1 MEVLS
6 NTIYDKKIE
15 PSYIALENEA
25 SLEVSA
31 MMNISGNVNSSNI
44 KILYSESGMEDETIN
59 VVMDSSDAYDLLA
72 YIQKAN
78 AYGED
83 NTLNARTG
91 IGYGQSVEDDI
102 EISKIDDDIVL
113 YGTYMGVEELDLDN
127 PDQEKKELHYEI
139 HIPCNDVQEVL
150 EALTEAIDVAEDILK
165 ANENLKKVMNKM
177 KLEMK
182 DNKIEELHFDIYD
195 NDPVPFD
202 KDALIKIRTIS
213 ITPYGYDKQP
223 LYTFL
228 RYMYLTGN
236 PKIDYRDNSVEFLMC
251 PFVYSEKLLEIG
263 EEFMKRKQGDLD
275 TFVKERYSK

>member
-15 PSYIALENEA
+15 PSYIELENEA

-59 VVMDSSDAYDLLA
+59 VVMDSSDAYDLLD

-78 AYGED
+78 AYDED

-102 EISKIDDDIVL
+102 AISKIDDDIVL

-127 PDQEKKELHYEI
+127 PDQEKKEMHYEI
-139 HIPCNDVQEVL
+139 YIPCNDVQEVL

-182 DNKIEELHFDIYD
+182 DNKIEQLHFDIYD

-275 TFVKERYSK
+275 AFVKERYSK

>member
-15 PSYIALENEA
+15 TSYIELENEA

-59 VVMDSSDAYDLLA
+59 VVMDSSDAYDLLD

-78 AYGED
+78 AYDED

-102 EISKIDDDIVL
+102 AISKIDDDIVL

-195 NDPVPFD
+195 NDPDPFD
-202 KDALIKIRTIS
+202 KNDLIKIRTIS

-275 TFVKERYSK
+275 AFVKERYSK

>member
-15 PSYIALENEA
+15 TSYIELENEA

-59 VVMDSSDAYDLLA
+59 VIMDSSDVYDLLD

-83 NTLNARTG
+83 NALNAKTG
-91 IGYGQSVEDDI
+91 IGYGQSVEDNI
-102 EISKIDDDIVL
+102 AISKIDDDIVL
-113 YGTYMGVEELDLDN
+113 YGTYIGVEELDLDN

-139 HIPCNDVQEVL
+139 HIPCNDVWEVL

-236 PKIDYRDNSVEFLMC
+236 PKIDYRDNAKEFLMC
-251 PFVYSEKLLEIG
+251 PFVYSEKLLEVG
-263 EEFMKRKQGDLD
+263 QEFMKRKQGDLD
-275 TFVKERYSK
+275 AFVKERYSK

>member
-6 NTIYDKKIE
+6 NTIYNKKIE
-15 PSYIALENEA
+15 PAYIELENEA

-59 VVMDSSDAYDLLA
+59 VVMDSSDAYDLLD

-78 AYGED
+78 AYDED

-102 EISKIDDDIVL
+102 AISKIDDDIVL

-139 HIPCNDVQEVL
+139 HIPCNDVREVL

-182 DNKIEELHFDIYD
+182 DNKIKELHFDIYD

-251 PFVYSEKLLEIG
+251 PFVYSEKLLEVG
-263 EEFMKRKQGDLD
+263 QEFMKRKQGDLD
-275 TFVKERYSK
+275 AFVKERYSK